1 MRKPIYGEGV
11 REGRRFVLTYLGYLN
26 PSGYLEEAL
35 PEEFPL
41 WQKRLEVA
49 LALSEL
55 SEGHEHFE
63 VRSLGPHLVYLGDKE
78 RRMIRI

>member
-1 MRKPIYGEGV
+1 MRRPIYGEGV
-11 REGRRFVLTYLGYLN
+11 RKEGRIQLTYLAYLN
-26 PSGYLEEAL
+26 PSGHLEEAS
-35 PEEFPL
+35 PEELPL
-41 WQKRLEVA
+41 WQKRLEEA
-49 LALSEL
+49 FAL

>member
-11 REGRRFVLTYLGYLN
+11 RQGGRIQLTYLGYLS
-26 PSGYLEEAL
+26 PSGYLEEAS
-35 PEEFPL
+35 PEELPL

-49 LALSEL
+49 LAL